1 MGNAEGY
8 QQSLCAVL
16 EVARAR
22 WWRVDLNL
30 ALFHLLFIE
39 LTQPE
44 YDTVQEAAHR
54 VSPAGPHSWMDTRLY
69 SHKVVL
75 SRTCRRNAS
84 RVNLTIISF
93 VMTTAS
99 HPDANT
105 WLSHPECFIC
115 LPSTCLLMWF
125 FSLSYLPSLPFSS
138 SPLQIPLH
146 TATIT
151 TLHTRKEILHLMWH
165 LWHWSHYSR
174 NRLFIKQLHFL
185 CDILWSANNQ

>member
-1 MGNAEGY
+1 MKGGSESGSLPSPFHWADSAWVWHSAGSCP
-8 QQSLCAVL
+8 QSLTSRSAFMHGHT
-16 EVARAR
+16 
-22 WWRVDLNL
+22 L
-30 ALFHLLFIE
+30 AQGF
-39 LTQPE
+39 T
-44 YDTVQEAAHR
+44 
-54 VSPAGPHSWMDTRLY
+54 
-69 SHKVVL
+69 VVL
-75 SRTCRRNAS
+75 SRTWNAWNSS

-93 VMTTAS
+93 VMTTAC

-115 LPSTCLLMWF
+115 LPSTYLLMWF
-125 FSLSYLPSLPFSS
+125 SSLSYLPSLPF
-138 SPLQIPLH
+138 LRNQIPLH